1 MSNQKQKKRM
11 CYRRNSD
18 PLPLPVGDQFCV
30 QAAGAG
36 SVPLRLAVGCSV
48 GSLMPQAGTR
58 D

>member
-1 MSNQKQKKRM
+1 M
-11 CYRRNSD
+11 CYRGNSD
-18 PLPLPVGDQFCV
+18 PLPSPVGDQFCV